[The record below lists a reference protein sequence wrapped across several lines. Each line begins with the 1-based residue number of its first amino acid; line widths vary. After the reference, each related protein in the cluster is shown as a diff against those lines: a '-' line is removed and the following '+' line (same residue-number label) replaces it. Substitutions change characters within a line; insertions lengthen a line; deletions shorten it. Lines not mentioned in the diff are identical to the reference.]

1 MENIVFMT
9 LAHTFI
15 HIQGLSLYNF
25 VIMFSFITLKDIK
38 KQKKNEWQHIKK
50 MFIKKLNKL
59 RAKQ

>member
-38 KQKKNEWQHIKK
+38 KQKKKRMTTHKKDVYKKIK
-50 MFIKKLNKL
+50 
-59 RAKQ
+59 